1 MSMRTVVSSKG
12 EDMEFSLKK
21 RILLPTI
28 VLIFVVTGI
37 SCYIDYHLF
46 SKSLIEKITG
56 ELSAVTRSKTELI
69 DTWAAD
75 MKAMM
80 LVAASQAIYEKALK
94 EQPGEARGEANR
106 DLTHQV
112 KLCSWLSYINL
123 IDDKGVVIA
132 SSVPG
137 SVGKIKVPDRE
148 YFKRAMNGEA
158 NISTIFVA
166 RTTGKPAFAI
176 AVPIKS
182 GDKIIGVL
190 SGVPDLAT
198 FDRKF
203 IDSAKLLG
211 SGYLAVSDST
221 GVVFASPDQ
230 SVAMKL
236 NLKEHAFGR
245 KILEQKEGVLTYDF
259 QGKKRMAFFGQSEIT
274 NWKIMAF
281 VPYKEVMKD
290 ANRLAYIET
299 AMLIAS
305 LLAIGLVL
313 FLIVNSIVSTINR
326 VSRGLEDGIKD
337 LAVSASQLSDAGQGL
352 AEGASEQAAA
362 IEETSSSLEQM
373 ASMTKQ
379 NAENSNQANSL
390 MGKTREIVEGANK
403 SMARLTLSME
413 EISSASEQTFKII
426 KTIDEIAF
434 QTNLLAL
441 NAAVEAARAG
451 EAGAGFAVVA
461 DEVRSL
467 AMRAADAAKNTSS
480 LIEQTVKKIRD
491 GAQIVQKTN
500 AEFSEVEASASKM
513 GELVGEISAATDE
526 QAQGISQ
533 INKAVAEMDK
543 VVQRNAANAEE
554 SASVSEHMSG
564 QARQLKELAGDLSAL
579 VRGAKR
585 SGDAVPHPG
594 NEKARKSV
602 PAGRAHHEGND
613 KTSAQPKTRK
623 APSHPHKRGR
633 EQVIPFDED
642 ISEF

>member
-1 MSMRTVVSSKG
+1 
-12 EDMEFSLKK
+12 MEFSLKK
-21 RILLPTI
+21 KILLPAI
-28 VLIFVVTGI
+28 VLIFIVTGI
-37 SCYIDYHLF
+37 SNYIDYHLF

-75 MKAMM
+75 MKAMI
-80 LVAASQAIYEKALK
+80 LITASQAIYEKALK
-94 EQPGEARGEANR
+94 EQSGETRVEASH
-106 DLTHQV
+106 DLAHEV
-112 KLCSWLSYINL
+112 KLCSWFSYINL
-123 IDDKGVVIA
+123 FDARGEAIA
-132 SSVPG
+132 SSLPG
-137 SVGKIKVPDRE
+137 VVGKVKVPDRE
-148 YFKRAMNGEA
+148 YFKRAMKGEA
-158 NISTIFVA
+158 NISTTFIA
-166 RTTGKPAFAI
+166 RTTGKAAFAI
-176 AVPIKS
+176 AVPITS
-182 GDKIIGVL
+182 GGKVIGVL

-203 IDSAKLLG
+203 IDPARILG
-211 SGYLAVSDST
+211 SGYVAVSDST
-221 GVVFASPDQ
+221 GVVFAHPDH

-236 NLKEHAFGR
+236 NLKEQEFGR
-245 KILEQKEGVLTYDF
+245 KILEEKEGVLTYDF
-259 QGKKRMAFFGQSEIT
+259 QGQKHMAFFGQSGLT
-274 NWKIMAF
+274 NWKIMAI

-299 AMLIAS
+299 AMLIAG

-313 FLIVNSIVSTINR
+313 YLIVNSIVSTINR
-326 VSRGLEDGIKD
+326 VTRGLENGIKG
-337 LAVSASQLSDAGQGL
+337 LAVSASQVSGASQGL

-379 NAENSNQANSL
+379 NADNSNQANSL
-390 MGKTREIVEGANK
+390 MGKTRQVVGEANK
-403 SMARLTLSME
+403 SMARLTVSME
-413 EISSASEQTFKII
+413 EISNASEQTFKII

-500 AEFSEVEASASKM
+500 AEFSEVEASANKM

-543 VVQRNAANAEE
+543 VVQRNAGNAEE
-554 SASVSEHMSG
+554 SASVSEHMSA
-564 QARQLKELAGDLSAL
+564 QAGQLKELAGDLSAL
-579 VRGAKR
+579 VGGARR
-585 SGDAVPHPG
+585 SADALPRLG
-594 NEKARKSV
+594 NKGVKKARKSV
-602 PAGRAHHEGND
+602 PAGRALH
-613 KTSAQPKTRK
+613 
-623 APSHPHKRGR
+623 
-633 EQVIPFDED
+633 
-642 ISEF
+642 